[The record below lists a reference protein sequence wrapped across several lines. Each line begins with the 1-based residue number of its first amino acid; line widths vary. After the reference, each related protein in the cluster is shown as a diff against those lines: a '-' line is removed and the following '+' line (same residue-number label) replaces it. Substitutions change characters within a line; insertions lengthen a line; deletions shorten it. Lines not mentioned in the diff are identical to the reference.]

1 MPSSFFTLLLLMSM
15 SASLGMRLVSRLAAI
30 GAGLTIMLPSFA
42 AFANQEIG
50 SIPTTGFVFKDYL
63 KGILALNTLYL
74 VM

>member
-1 MPSSFFTLLLLMSM
+1 MTSFFTLLLLASV
-15 SASLGMRLVSRLAAI
+15 SASFGMRLASRLAAF
-30 GAGLTIMLPSFA
+30 GAGVAIMLPSFA

-63 KGILALNTLYL
+63 KGIVALNTLYL